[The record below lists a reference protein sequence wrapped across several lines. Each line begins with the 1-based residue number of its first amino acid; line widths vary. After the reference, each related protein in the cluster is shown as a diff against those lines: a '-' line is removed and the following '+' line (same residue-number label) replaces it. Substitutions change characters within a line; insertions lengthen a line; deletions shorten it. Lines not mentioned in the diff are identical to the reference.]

1 MKFQFPARTLILTAS
16 LAAAMAVSAYA
27 YDVQGGTVTTSSA
40 VNFRE
45 EATIESESM
54 GKLSD
59 GTRVAVLDH
68 VDGWY
73 KVAYDGDVGYMSEDY
88 IETQPIMN
96 IECGGAKVTTS
107 VLNLRSGPSTENEIV
122 AKLYEGAVAK
132 IIGINNAWFKVQ
144 YNGDTGY
151 ISPDYVTI
159 VPYNTYENAYTTY
172 STGSS
177 NSGNPTTGLLAV
189 VSDSSGDAASSNGT
203 RQQIIDYA
211 ATFLGCKYVYGGN
224 TPSGFDCSGYVK
236 YVFKN
241 FGVELTRTS
250 ANQYANSVR
259 IKKSELQVG
268 DLVFFSQNAG
278 SSKVGH
284 VGIYVGGGQFI
295 HAAAPGKGVRYDSLS
310 SDYYTSHYIG
320 SGRVLNG

>member
-1 MKFQFPARTLILTAS
+1 VKFHFPARALILTAA
-16 LAAAMAVSAYA
+16 LTATMAVSAYA

-40 VNFRE
+40 VNFRQ
-45 EATIESESM
+45 EATTQSESM

-59 GTRVAVLDH
+59 GTRVAILDKT
-68 VDGWY
+68 DGWY
-73 KVAYDGDVGYMSEDY
+73 KVAYNGEVGYMSADY
-88 IETQPIMN
+88 VESQPIMN

-107 VLNLRSGPSTENEIV
+107 VLNMRSGPGTENSIV
-122 AKLYEGAVAK
+122 TKLYEGSVAK

-144 YNGDTGY
+144 YGGETGY
-151 ISPDYVTI
+151 ISPDYVSI
-159 VPYNTYENAYTTY
+159 VPYKATATASAPVAV
-172 STGSS
+172 ST
-177 NSGNPTTGLLAV
+177 
-189 VSDSSGDAASSNGT
+189 SSGSASTASGT

-211 ATFLGCKYVYGGN
+211 AKFLGCKYVYGGN

-236 YVFKN
+236 YVFKH

-250 ANQYANSVR
+250 ANQYANSVK
-259 IKKSELQVG
+259 IKKSELKIG

-295 HAAAPGKGVRYDSLS
+295 HAAAPGKGVRYDSLNS
-310 SDYYTSHYIG
+310 TYYSSHYIG
-320 SGRVLNG
+320 SGRVLSN

>member
-1 MKFQFPARTLILTAS
+1 MKFHFPARALILTAA
-16 LAAAMAVSAYA
+16 LTATMAVSAYA

-40 VNFRE
+40 VNFRQ
-45 EATIESESM
+45 EATTQSESM

-59 GTRVAVLDH
+59 GTRVAILDET
-68 VDGWY
+68 DGWY
-73 KVAYDGDVGYMSEDY
+73 KVAYNGEVGYMSADY
-88 IETQPIMN
+88 VESQPIMN

-107 VLNLRSGPSTENEIV
+107 VLNMRSGPGTENSIV
-122 AKLYEGAVAK
+122 TKLYEGSVAK

-144 YNGDTGY
+144 YGGETGY
-151 ISPDYVTI
+151 ISPDYVSI
-159 VPYNTYENAYTTY
+159 VPYKATATASAPVAV
-172 STGSS
+172 ST
-177 NSGNPTTGLLAV
+177 
-189 VSDSSGDAASSNGT
+189 SSGSASTASGT

-211 ATFLGCKYVYGGN
+211 ATLLGCKYVYGGN

-236 YVFKN
+236 YVFKH

-259 IKKSELQVG
+259 IKKSELKIG

-295 HAAAPGKGVRYDSLS
+295 HAAAPGKGVRYDSLNS
-310 SDYYTSHYIG
+310 TYYSSHYIG
-320 SGRVLNG
+320 SGRVLSN

>member
-1 MKFQFPARTLILTAS
+1 MKFKFPTRTLILTAS

-27 YDVQGGTVTTSSA
+27 YDVQGGTVITSSA

-54 GKLSD
+54 GKLAD
-59 GTRVAVLDH
+59 GTRVAVLDET
-68 VDGWY
+68 DGWY
-73 KVAYDGDVGYMSEDY
+73 KVAYDGDIGYMSADY

-107 VLNLRSGPSTENEIV
+107 VLNMRSGPSTENEIV
-122 AKLYEGAVAK
+122 TKLSEGTVAK

-144 YNGDTGY
+144 YDGNTGY

-159 VPYNTYENAYTTY
+159 VPYRGT
-172 STGSS
+172 
-177 NSGNPTTGLLAV
+177 TTGYL
-189 VSDSSGDAASSNGT
+189 AASAPTASVTYNATSTASGI

-236 YVFKN
+236 YVFN
-241 FGVELTRTS
+241 HFGVDLTRTS

-310 SDYYTSHYIG
+310 SDYYSSHYIG
-320 SGRVLNG
+320 SGRVLSD

>member
-1 MKFQFPARTLILTAS
+1 MKFHFPARALILTAA
-16 LAAAMAVSAYA
+16 LTATMAVSAYA

-40 VNFRE
+40 VNFRQ
-45 EATIESESM
+45 EATTQSESM

-59 GTRVAVLDH
+59 GTRVAILDKT
-68 VDGWY
+68 DGWY
-73 KVAYDGDVGYMSEDY
+73 KVAYNGEVGYMSADY
-88 IETQPIMN
+88 VESQPIMN

-107 VLNLRSGPSTENEIV
+107 VLNMRSGPGTENSIV
-122 AKLYEGAVAK
+122 TKLYEGSVAK

-144 YNGDTGY
+144 YGGETGY
-151 ISPDYVTI
+151 ISPDYVSI
-159 VPYNTYENAYTTY
+159 VPYKATATASAPVAV
-172 STGSS
+172 ST
-177 NSGNPTTGLLAV
+177 
-189 VSDSSGDAASSNGT
+189 SSGSASTASGT

-211 ATFLGCKYVYGGN
+211 AKFLGCKYVYGGN

-236 YVFKN
+236 YVFKH

-250 ANQYANSVR
+250 ANQYANSVK
-259 IKKSELQVG
+259 IKKSELKIG

-295 HAAAPGKGVRYDSLS
+295 HAAAPGKGVRYDSLNS
-310 SDYYTSHYIG
+310 TYYSSHYIG
-320 SGRVLNG
+320 SGRVLSN

>member
-1 MKFQFPARTLILTAS
+1 MKFHFPARALILTAA
-16 LAAAMAVSAYA
+16 LTATMAVSAYA

-40 VNFRE
+40 VNFRQ
-45 EATIESESM
+45 EATTQSESM

-59 GTRVAVLDH
+59 GTRVAILDET
-68 VDGWY
+68 DGWY
-73 KVAYDGDVGYMSEDY
+73 KVAYNGEVGYMSADY
-88 IETQPIMN
+88 VESQPIMN

-107 VLNLRSGPSTENEIV
+107 VLNMRSGPGTENSIV
-122 AKLYEGAVAK
+122 TKLYEGSVAK

-144 YNGDTGY
+144 YGGETGY
-151 ISPDYVTI
+151 ISPDYVSI
-159 VPYNTYENAYTTY
+159 VPYKATATASAPVAV
-172 STGSS
+172 ST
-177 NSGNPTTGLLAV
+177 
-189 VSDSSGDAASSNGT
+189 SSGSASTASGT

-211 ATFLGCKYVYGGN
+211 AKFLGCKYVYGGN

-236 YVFKN
+236 YVFKH

-250 ANQYANSVR
+250 ANQYANSVK
-259 IKKSELQVG
+259 IKKSELKIG

-295 HAAAPGKGVRYDSLS
+295 HAAAPGKGVRYDSLNS
-310 SDYYTSHYIG
+310 TYYSSHYIG
-320 SGRVLNG
+320 SGRVLSN